1 MREKFYHEILTKLD
15 QLSAGMPDKAA
26 DSPKLDNQTIASEI
40 ITDQKDEIE
49 ELKLKLQETEEL
61 RDLYYN
67 QKSVAMMQ
75 LDIINFVSHIYSEET
90 LAFIYGI
97 VKSAYKHQIEEEQEG
112 ENDGEV

>member
-1 MREKFYHEILTKLD
+1 MNLPEEK
-15 QLSAGMPDKAA
+15 
-26 DSPKLDNQTIASEI
+26 QTLASEI
-40 ITDQKDEIE
+40 ISDQQKEIE
-49 ELKLKLQETEEL
+49 GLKLKLHKTEEL
-61 RDLYYN
+61 RDLYYSK
-67 QKSVAMMQ
+67 KSAATMQ

>member
-1 MREKFYHEILTKLD
+1 MNLVAEKQPL
-15 QLSAGMPDKAA
+15 
-26 DSPKLDNQTIASEI
+26 ASEI
-40 ITDQKDEIE
+40 IADQSAEIE
-49 ELKLKLQETEEL
+49 KLKLKLQETEEL
-61 RDLYYN
+61 RDLYYT
-67 QKSVAMMQ
+67 QKSAATMQ